1 MGLRTP
7 SVRLRTHHHLSAR
20 RHRSTGWSRPKRA
33 RYASAT
39 RPTPRRTW
47 PRLQA
52 EAEAHAEAATARLQA
67 ELERARESEAV
78 AVAQAAAALAAQ
90 RQHAEFAAKAAEA
103 LRSGRG
109 GPTPR
114 LDALRATV
122 RRHGRARPQVLHGRH
137 RGGQLGRDLHLALSS
152 LSHRA
157 NNTTKMYTIW
167 VF

>member
-7 SVRLRTHHHLSAR
+7 SVRLRTRHRLSAPPPQHRLVEAKESAIRERDEANAAKDVAAR
-20 RHRSTGWSRPKRA
+20 R
-33 RYASAT
+33 
-39 RPTPRRTW
+39 
-47 PRLQA
+47 QV

-67 ELERARESEAV
+67 ELERARESEA
-78 AVAQAAAALAAQ
+78 AAAAQAAAALAAQ
-90 RQHAEFAAKAAEA
+90 RQHAEFATKAAEA

-157 NNTTKMYTIW
+157 NNTTKMYTIR